1 MILIQ
6 WKKYRNKV
14 LSSGNHTIQI
24 MGKQYKSKYN
34 ECKSGFIVMSTSHT
48 NTGIILVPDNSPLT
62 NDIKVRTLFS
72 CKL

>member
-1 MILIQ
+1 MEEI
-6 WKKYRNKV
+6 RNKV

-34 ECKSGFIVMSTSHT
+34 ECKSGFIVMSTKSHT